1 MTLEAALFSALSAVT
16 GALIFIAK
24 LLWAEVK
31 DCKTDRLQLREEIET
46 VKEEVGEL
54 RGTQKAYQACPAQAC
69 PFKPLKSYESR

>member
-16 GALIFIAK
+16 AALVFISK
-24 LLWAEVK
+24 LLWSEVK

-54 RGTQKAYQACPAQAC
+54 RGTQKAYRACPAPAC
-69 PFKPLKSYESR
+69 PFKPAKL